1 MNIELKRR
9 PGTCCPEPSCD
20 NWTCAC
26 CEYLGKCK
34 DDPNRT
40 SYCPRPW
47 SCEGCGASCLTCER
61 WNGPVFFEWNDPCP
75 HGQSMCDDCGETCPY
90 RGLFKP
96 DRISK
101 QEKEEK

>member
-1 MNIELKRR
+1 MDDLQLKRA

-20 NWTCAC
+20 NWTCMV

-34 DDPNRT
+34 DDANRT

-47 SCEGCGASCLTCER
+47 TCAGCGANCLECSR

-75 HGQSMCDDCGETCPY
+75 YGQSMCDECGEICPY
-90 RGLFKP
+90 RGLFTP
-96 DRISK
+96 DRVSK
-101 QEKEEK
+101 LKEEP